1 MDAQGRGGAGDIDPA
16 DQWVLNPDTGN
27 YELRL
32 PGDTTGRPG
41 RPRSGAHSPASGDRP
56 TPRSAPPHQR
66 RAPSSPREDTS
77 RGTGSGP
84 GAGSGTGAASGSG
97 TGAGPAER
105 AVPAQRAGGRRK
117 ESATAR
123 SGSAAGPTGSRAD
136 RRKAQARKKG
146 KGKKALMWIGGGL
159 ALLLVVGCATAFY
172 AYQRLNGNID
182 KVDVVGADN
191 PFQKDAPVNVLF
203 IGTDKRTGAG
213 NEDYGNSGDEGR
225 ADTVILLHFSQDR
238 THATGLSIPRD
249 LITDIPDCEV
259 KRDGETVTIPGT
271 AQTRFN
277 YSLGVDGRDPGCVWR
292 TVEEITG
299 VEINH
304 FMMADFN
311 AVKDLST
318 AVGGVEV
325 CLAKD
330 ISDDKSHFHM
340 EAGTHRLQG
349 EDALGFVRTRYGV
362 GQSSDLS
369 RIKLQQQFLGSLAR
383 EMVGTLKEPT
393 KLWGLADTA
402 TKALTVDT
410 GIGSID
416 KLNDIAQELG
426 KVPVKDISFVTLP
439 VVDNP
444 DEPEDAKA
452 TVVLD
457 GGKAE
462 PLFRMLQE
470 DLSLTDSGDEG
481 KNGDK
486 EDEEKAEPAP
496 ASEVRVDVYNGG
508 NVIGA
513 AQDTVN
519 WLQNT
524 HGVLLS
530 TNASNAD
537 SQETTTLEYGPDQ
550 AGQALTLADLMGL
563 PKKALKE
570 GSADAGD
577 TPMVLTLG
585 DDFQGVGIPIEVKA
599 EKPADVDT
607 ITADDESIC
616 AS

>member
-16 DQWVLNPDTGN
+16 DQWVLNPETGN

-32 PGDTTGRPG
+32 PGDSTDGPAGPRTGVR
-41 RPRSGAHSPASGDRP
+41 SPAPDGTP
-56 TPRSAPPHQR
+56 TPRRTPPHQR
-66 RAPSSPREDTS
+66 RAPSAPRDDTS
-77 RGTGSGP
+77 RGTGGGT
-84 GAGSGTGAASGSG
+84 GAGERAGGRAAERTGERTGERTVPAQRGSRRAAASGSAG
-97 TGAGPAER
+97 TAA
-105 AVPAQRAGGRRK
+105 
-117 ESATAR
+117 
-123 SGSAAGPTGSRAD
+123 SGGSRAD

-159 ALLLVVGCATAFY
+159 ALLLVVGCATALY
-172 AYQRLNGNID
+172 AYNRLNGNID
-182 KVDVVGADN
+182 KVDVVGRDN
-191 PFQKDAPVNVLF
+191 PFQKGEPVNVLF

-225 ADTVILLHFSQDR
+225 ADTVILLHFSKDR

-249 LITDIPDCEV
+249 LITDIPECEV
-259 KRDGETVTIPGT
+259 KQDGRTVTIPGT
-271 AQTRFN
+271 PQTRFN

-349 EDALGFVRTRYGV
+349 EDALAFVRTRYGV

-383 EMVGTLKEPT
+383 EMVGTLSEPT

-410 GIGSID
+410 GIGTIQ

-444 DEPEDAKA
+444 DEPEGAKA

-457 GGKAE
+457 DAKAG

-470 DLSLTDSGDEG
+470 DLSLTDSGD
-481 KNGDK
+481 DK
-486 EDEEKAEPAP
+486 KDEDKDEEKVEPAP
-496 ASEVRVDVYNGG
+496 AGEVRVDVYNGG
-508 NVIGA
+508 QVIGA

-537 SQETTTLEYGPDQ
+537 GQETTTLEYGPDQ
-550 AGQALTLADLMGL
+550 AGQAATLAELMGL

-577 TPMVLTLG
+577 TPMVLILG
-585 DDFQGVGIPIEVKA
+585 DDFKGVGIPIEVKA

>member
-16 DQWVLNPDTGN
+16 DQWVLNPETGN

-32 PGDTTGRPG
+32 PGDSTDGPAGPRTGAR
-41 RPRSGAHSPASGDRP
+41 SPAPDGTT
-56 TPRSAPPHQR
+56 TPRRTPPHQR
-66 RAPSSPREDTS
+66 RAPSSPRENTS
-77 RGTGSGP
+77 RGTGG
-84 GAGSGTGAASGSG
+84 G
-97 TGAGPAER
+97 TGAGERTAGRAAER
-105 AVPAQRAGGRRK
+105 TGERTGERTVPAQRGSRRAAASGTAG
-117 ESATAR
+117 TAAA
-123 SGSAAGPTGSRAD
+123 SGGSRAD
-136 RRKAQARKKG
+136 RRKAQAKKKS

-159 ALLLVVGCATAFY
+159 ALLLVVGCATALY
-172 AYQRLNGNID
+172 AYNRLNNNID
-182 KVDVVGADN
+182 KVDVVGRDN
-191 PFQKDAPVNVLF
+191 PFQKGEPVNVLF

-225 ADTVILLHFSQDR
+225 ADTVILLHFSKDR

-249 LITDIPDCEV
+249 LITDIPECEV
-259 KRDGETVTIPGT
+259 KQDGQTVTIPGT

-349 EDALGFVRTRYGV
+349 EDALAFVRTRYGV

-383 EMVGTLKEPT
+383 EMVGTLSEPT

-410 GIGSID
+410 GIGTIQ

-457 GGKAE
+457 DAKAQ

-470 DLSLTDSGDEG
+470 DLSLTDSGD
-481 KNGDK
+481 DK
-486 EDEEKAEPAP
+486 KDEDQDEEKVEPAP
-496 ASEVRVDVYNGG
+496 AGEVRVDVYNGG
-508 NVIGA
+508 QVIGA

-537 SQETTTLEYGPDQ
+537 AQETTTLEYGPDQ
-550 AGQALTLADLMGL
+550 AGQAATLADLMGL

-585 DDFQGVGIPIEVKA
+585 DDFRGVGIPIEVKA